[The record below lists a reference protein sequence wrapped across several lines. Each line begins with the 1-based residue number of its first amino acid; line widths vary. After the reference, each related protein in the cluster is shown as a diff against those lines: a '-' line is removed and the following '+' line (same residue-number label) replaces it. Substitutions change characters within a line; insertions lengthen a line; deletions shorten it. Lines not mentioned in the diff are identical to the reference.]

1 MKRTKLSMLFVLVCA
16 TNLPIIAAT
25 IVSSEKLPD
34 GSKINWCRF
43 ENGKVEYCTLQDSL
57 KDLDRLHNPTKY
69 MTDKE
74 KKEFLKYEEYGQQAK
89 KDFPIINK
97 MASLKD
103 TYEQELNKLKSK
115 QRYGVTIDTEKLDLL
130 SFKINLLTR
139 LENETSYSEDE
150 FIMGYEALQRRY
162 SETLQAKDNKIL
174 TEEEFKEAKIKFQ
187 KEARV
192 LEAYYNKITSLN
204 TLPNDTNVY
213 SWIQINNVDY
223 NPVKKVK
230 QRIIENTLDTYVPA
244 DAKLQINRFLNKLG
258 N

>member
-1 MKRTKLSMLFVLVCA
+1 MKRTKLFMLFVLVCA

-150 FIMGYEALQRRY
+150 FIMGYEALQRRSVRPY
-162 SETLQAKDNKIL
+162 RQ
-174 TEEEFKEAKIKFQ
+174 
-187 KEARV
+187 
-192 LEAYYNKITSLN
+192 KIT
-204 TLPNDTNVY
+204 
-213 SWIQINNVDY
+213 
-223 NPVKKVK
+223 K
-230 QRIIENTLDTYVPA
+230 
-244 DAKLQINRFLNKLG
+244 F
-258 N
+258 

>member
-1 MKRTKLSMLFVLVCA
+1 
-16 TNLPIIAAT
+16 
-25 IVSSEKLPD
+25 
-34 GSKINWCRF
+34 
-43 ENGKVEYCTLQDSL
+43 
-57 KDLDRLHNPTKY
+57 
-69 MTDKE
+69 
-74 KKEFLKYEEYGQQAK
+74 
-89 KDFPIINK
+89 